1 MKKNPVLTRTLLSL
15 AISALGMPM
24 AAHAAL
30 NFSTA
35 PAGSATKEPA
45 PNVIVSVDNS
55 GSMGTSGIT
64 ALKDALK
71 ATFDSSFIEDGRI
84 RLAYQSMWTCSE
96 NSKIPHFDPN
106 YNTSLNS
113 STADKY
119 DTSCGGFVPMASF
132 TGTKTD
138 TSTPRGKFFTWIET
152 LSAKN
157 GTPTHAMMRNAGE
170 YLKVTGDKSPW
181 NAIPGTADSKPIAC
195 RRAYHILMTDGGW
208 NYYNDMPMFDG
219 AFKNA
224 TAELYDQNLDNVDG
238 TQKTLP
244 DGKIYN
250 PASAESRI
258 YADPWGR
265 QAIDAGGNS
274 SYWKGSNNIEYTSK
288 DKCEDA
294 SKNKN
299 CTRYYRDDYTWRDVV
314 PTLSDMAFYY
324 WSTDLQPGLKSSD
337 PLKNVQP
344 IIKKSGDENFSVDLK
359 NQIISEY
366 WNPKNNPATWRHM
379 TTFTIGFKNA
389 ATWPTISTDPIFGT
403 NTFDGDFAKLVVGDK
418 FWPNPIQP
426 NLATPEGWYL
436 NKTYTDKYAS
446 DKEAEDARQQE
457 LWHIALNSRGKFFPA
472 QTADDLKAA
481 FGDILRNIVEDTT
494 KPITSYSASS
504 SSVVSRSA
512 YLYRAGYDANGWKGY
527 IESFKIAK
535 GTGAGSANTGWGGAT
550 DTTAT
555 KLDALTVT
563 AANRKIYTA
572 KQGTGSVI
580 PFLFDS
586 LHADQQALFKKTG
599 ETDNTP
605 AKNRIN
611 FIRGERSLEGGTSA
625 KPFRTRGSRHG
636 DVVNSALWYV
646 GAPSGG
652 FDLKGYS
659 AFATAQKN
667 RTPMLYVGANDG
679 MLHGFSATDGTEKI
693 AYIPQGLLK
702 KLPALTEPGYTHQY
716 YVDGSPFTGDVN
728 TGSDASP
735 AWKTMLAGS
744 LGAGGK
750 GYFVL
755 DVTTPGD
762 ATGLVITDQTSSTD
776 ADMGHIFGTTVKAEF
791 NPERSLQIAKMNN
804 DRWALITGN
813 GYNSTNGRPV
823 LLIQYLSGTGASL
836 EKITAAS
843 IGANA
848 TDNGLSTPRPVDLN
862 GDGTVDVVYAGD
874 LKGNMWKFNISN
886 KVSSNWGVALGGN
899 PLYIA
904 KDSTDTRQPITS
916 APNVRTNKSVGGMM
930 VAFGTG
936 RNVTDGDRSD
946 RTSVQTVYAVLD
958 ETKYKLDSDVTNE
971 GKVKAVTSPAPTS
984 VSSRTSPTAHGDLVP
999 RTFNATNLNGEGRS
1013 SDEVFWNM
1021 SDSQTE
1027 LKYAGTGKKRGW
1039 YLDLPVGGERVL
1051 TMPTFYDGS
1060 NVLDITS
1067 EIPASGG
1074 NTTEESCSPPAMEG
1088 QQYQTLMGI
1097 EFGLR
1102 PTAQL
1107 LDRDGNGLFEAAD
1120 DKDNKTNRHTT
1131 DPGTLIKI
1139 NGGFKKL
1146 TGKETCV
1153 TADDCKAE
1161 TNEMPKPPLT
1171 INWRQLQ

>member
-24 AAHAAL
+24 AAHATL

-55 GSMGTSGIT
+55 GSMGTTGIT

-71 ATFDSSFIEDGRI
+71 ATFAADFIEDDRI
-84 RLAYQSMWTCSE
+84 RLAYQSMWGCKGKNNKGEVVNNTKNPS
-96 NSKIPHFDPN
+96 FDPA
-106 YNTSLNS
+106 L
-113 STADKY
+113 D
-119 DTSCGGFVPMASF
+119 DSCGSFVPMASLK
-132 TGTKTD
+132 GS
-138 TSTPRGKFFTWIET
+138 STAEDGSHRRKFFKWIDT
-152 LSAKN
+152 LVHGNS
-157 GTPTHAMMRNAGE
+157 TPTHLMMLNAGE
-170 YLKVTGDKSPW
+170 YLKTTGPTSPW

-208 NYYNDMPMFDG
+208 NYYNDMPMFNG
-219 AFKNA
+219 EFQTA
-224 TAELYDQNLDNVDG
+224 TAEINDEHRDNADG
-238 TQKTLP
+238 TLKTLP

-250 PASAESRI
+250 PASAESRV

-265 QAIDAGGNS
+265 QTVDGRLAWVGRNGIKYS
-274 SYWKGSNNIEYTSK
+274 SQSDCEKKTSN
-288 DKCEDA
+288 CEKQSFLA
-294 SKNKN
+294 
-299 CTRYYRDDYTWRDVV
+299 WADVV
-314 PTLSDMAFYY
+314 PTVADMAFHY

-344 IIKKSGDENFSVDLK
+344 IIKKSGDENFSANGK
-359 NQIISEY
+359 SQILSEY

-379 TTFTIGFKNA
+379 TTFTIGFNNA
-389 ATWPTISTDPIFGT
+389 ATWPTITTDPVFGT
-403 NTFDGDFAKLVVGDK
+403 NTFDGDFPKLVVGDK
-418 FWPNPIQP
+418 FWPNPVQP
-426 NLATPEGWYL
+426 NIQSPEDWYL
-436 NKTYTDKYAS
+436 NKTYTDKYPS
-446 DKEAEDARQQE
+446 RQGAEDARQQE
-457 LWHIALNSRGKFFPA
+457 LWHIAINSRGKFFPA
-472 QTADDLKAA
+472 KTADDLKTA

-504 SSVVSRSA
+504 SSVISSSA
-512 YLYRAGYDANGWKGY
+512 YVYQAGYDASGWKGY
-527 IESFKIAK
+527 IKSFKIAK
-535 GTGAGSANTGWGGAT
+535 GTGAGSVNTNWGGAT

-555 KLDALTVT
+555 KLDAASVT

-572 KQGTGSVI
+572 KSDTGNVI

-586 LHADQQALFKKTG
+586 LHADQQALFKKAG
-599 ETDNTP
+599 ETNDTP
-605 AKNRIN
+605 ARNRIN
-611 FIRGERSLEGGTSA
+611 FIRGERDLEGGTVA

-646 GAPSGG
+646 GAPAGG
-652 FDLKGYS
+652 FDLSGYS
-659 AFATAQKN
+659 NFATTQKN

-693 AYIPQGLLK
+693 AYIPRGLLQ
-702 KLPALTEPGYTHQY
+702 KLPALTEPGYAHQY

-755 DVTTPGD
+755 NVTDPGS
-762 ATGLVITDQTSSTD
+762 ATDLVITDQTSSTD
-776 ADMGHIFGTTVKAEF
+776 ADIGHIFGTPVPAEF
-791 NPERSLQIAKMNN
+791 NPQRSLQIAKMNN

-823 LLIQYLSGTGASL
+823 LLIQYLSGTGPSL

-843 IGANA
+843 SGPNA
-848 TDNGLSTPRPVDLN
+848 TNNGLSTPRPVDLN

-874 LKGNMWKFNISN
+874 LKGNMWKFDVSH
-886 KVSSNWGVALGGN
+886 KVSTSNWGVAFSGS
-899 PLYIA
+899 PFYVA
-904 KDSTDTRQPITS
+904 TDGQGTRQPITS

-946 RTSVQTVYAVLD
+946 RTSVHTVYSVLD
-958 ETKYKLDSDVTNE
+958 ETKYTLEGTGANK
-971 GKVKAVTSPAPTS
+971 GKVKAATTPAPTT
-984 VSSRTSPTAHGDLVP
+984 VTGRTSPTAHGDLVP
-999 RTFNATNLNGEGRS
+999 RIFNGTSIAGAGRS
-1013 SDEVFWNM
+1013 SDEIFWNM
-1021 SDSQTE
+1021 DDSQTE
-1027 LKYAGTGKKRGW
+1027 LKYSGVGSKRGW
-1039 YLDLPVGGERVL
+1039 YFDLPVGGERVL

-1067 EIPASGG
+1067 TVPASGG
-1074 NTTEESCSPPAMEG
+1074 NIAEESCSPPALEG
-1088 QQYQTLMGI
+1088 KQYQTLLGI

-1102 PTAQL
+1102 PTVQL
-1107 LDRDGNGLFEAAD
+1107 LDADGDGLFNPAV

-1131 DPGTLIKI
+1131 EPGKVIKTT
-1139 NGGFKKL
+1139 GGFTKNPEKC
-1146 TGKETCV
+1146 TDPTTCKS
-1153 TADDCKAE
+1153 D

>member
-15 AISALGMPM
+15 AISALCMPM
-24 AAHAAL
+24 AAHSAL
-30 NFSTA
+30 TFADA
-35 PAGSATKEPA
+35 PAGSASKEPA

-55 GSMGTSGIT
+55 GSMGDTGIL
-64 ALKDALK
+64 ALKNALK
-71 ATFDSSFIEDGRI
+71 ATFAADFIADGRI
-84 RLAYQSMWTCSE
+84 RLAYQAMWGCAE
-96 NSKIPHFDPN
+96 NSTTPNFDPAKDN
-106 YNTSLNS
+106 
-113 STADKY
+113 
-119 DTSCGGFVPMASF
+119 SCGAFVPMASLA
-132 TGTKTD
+132 GS
-138 TSTPRGKFFTWIET
+138 STAEDGSHRRKFFKWIET
-152 LSAKN
+152 LNDNSN
-157 GTPTHAMMRNAGE
+157 TPTHMMMYNAGE
-170 YLKVTGDKSPW
+170 YLKVTGDKNPW
-181 NAIPGTADSKPIAC
+181 NAVPGIADSKPIAC

-208 NYYNDMPMFDG
+208 NYYNDMPMFNG
-219 AFKNA
+219 ETGKTIVETF
-224 TAELYDQNLDNVDG
+224 DQHLDNADG

-244 DGKIYN
+244 DGIIYD
-250 PASAESRI
+250 PTSAESRI
-258 YADPWGR
+258 YKDPWGR
-265 QAIDAGGNS
+265 QTVDAGGNAI
-274 SYWKGSNNIEYTSK
+274 YWKGSNGTEYSTK
-288 DKCEDA
+288 DACRDA
-294 SKNKN
+294 HSRVERGTCAEYDKDYN
-299 CTRYYRDDYTWRDVV
+299 YTWYDVV
-314 PTLSDMAFYY
+314 PTLSDMAFHY

-344 IIKKSGDENFSVDLK
+344 IIKKSGDENFSANGK
-359 NQIISEY
+359 SQIISEY
-366 WNPKNNPATWRHM
+366 WNPKNDPATWRHM
-379 TTFTIGFKNA
+379 TTFTIGFNNA
-389 ATWPTISTDPIFGT
+389 ATWPTIPTDPVFGT
-403 NTFDGDFAKLVVGDK
+403 NTFDGDFDKLVVGDK
-418 FWPNPIQP
+418 TWVNPIQP
-426 NLATPEGWYL
+426 NLPTPKGWYL
-436 NKTYTDKYAS
+436 NKIYTDKYPS
-446 DKEAEDARQQE
+446 RTSIEDPRQQE
-457 LWHIALNSRGKFFPA
+457 LWHMALNSRGKFFPA
-472 QTADDLKAA
+472 KTADDLKAA
-481 FGDILRNIVEDTT
+481 FGDILRNIIEDTS

-504 SSVVSRSA
+504 SSVISSSA

-599 ETDNTP
+599 DSGDTP
-605 AKNRIN
+605 ATNRIN

-646 GAPSGG
+646 GAPAGG

-659 AFATAQKN
+659 AFATAQKS

-702 KLPALTEPGYTHQY
+702 NLPALTEPGYTHKY

-735 AWKTMLAGS
+735 AWKTMLAGT

-755 DVTTPGD
+755 NVTTPGD

-776 ADMGHIFGTTVKAEF
+776 ADVGHIFGTPVPAEF
-791 NPERSLQIAKMNN
+791 NPQRSLQIAKMNN

-843 IGANA
+843 TGANA

-862 GDGTVDVVYAGD
+862 GDGTVDVIYAGD
-874 LKGNMWKFNISN
+874 LKGNMWKFDVSN
-886 KVSSNWGVALGGN
+886 KVPTGNWGVALGGN

-958 ETKYKLDSDVTNE
+958 ETKYTLEGTGTNK
-971 GKVKAVTSPAPTS
+971 GKVKAVTSPKPTT

-999 RTFNATNLNGEGRS
+999 RTFNTANINGEGRS

-1021 SDSQTE
+1021 NDSE
-1027 LKYAGTGKKRGW
+1027 NESNKLKYAGADKKRGW
-1039 YLDLPVGGERVL
+1039 YFDLPVGGERVL

-1060 NVLDITS
+1060 NVLNITS
-1067 EIPASGG
+1067 TVPASGG
-1074 NTTEESCSPPAMEG
+1074 NIAEESCSPPALEG
-1088 QQYQTLMGI
+1088 KQYQTLMGI
-1097 EFGLR
+1097 EFGLK
-1102 PTAQL
+1102 PTVQL
-1107 LDRDGNGLFEAAD
+1107 LDSDGDGLFNAVK
-1120 DKDNKTNRHTT
+1120 DKNTNRHTT
-1131 DPGTLIKI
+1131 EPGQDIKVI
-1139 NGGFKKL
+1139 GGFKKNP
-1146 TGKETCV
+1146 EDCV
-1153 TADDCKAE
+1153 DAAACKPD

>member
-1 MKKNPVLTRTLLSL
+1 MKKTPALTRTLLSL

-24 AAHAAL
+24 AAQAAL
-30 NFSTA
+30 SFSTA

-55 GSMGTSGIT
+55 GSMGTDGIK

-71 ATFDSSFIEDGRI
+71 ATFDPGFIEDGRI
-84 RLAYQSMWTCSE
+84 RLAYQAMWGCSG
-96 NSKIPHFDPN
+96 NSKTPSFDPSKDN
-106 YNTSLNS
+106 
-113 STADKY
+113 
-119 DTSCGGFVPMASF
+119 SCGAFVPMAPL
-132 TGTKTD
+132 TGS
-138 TSTPRGKFFTWIET
+138 STAEDGSHRRKFFKWIET
-152 LSAKN
+152 LKDGSN
-157 GTPTHAMMRNAGE
+157 TPTHMMMHNAGE

-181 NAIPGTADSKPIAC
+181 NAVPGTADSKPIAC

-208 NYYNDMPMFDG
+208 NYYNDMPMFSG
-219 AFKNA
+219 E
-224 TAELYDQNLDNVDG
+224 TAKAIVEIFDQNLDNVDG

-244 DGKIYN
+244 DGVIYD
-250 PASAESRI
+250 PASAESRV
-258 YADPWGR
+258 YKDSWGR
-265 QAIDAGGNS
+265 QTVDAGGNGI
-274 SYWKGSNNIEYTSK
+274 YWKGSNGKEYSTEKQCK
-288 DKCEDA
+288 DV
-294 SKNKN
+294 NNNNN
-299 CTRYYRDDYTWRDVV
+299 CKKYDKDYNYTWYDVV
-314 PTLSDMAFYY
+314 PTLSDMAFHY

-344 IIKKSGDENFSVDLK
+344 IIKKSGDENFSANGK
-359 NQIISEY
+359 SQILSEY

-379 TTFTIGFKNA
+379 TTFTIGFNNA
-389 ATWPTISTDPIFGT
+389 ATWPTIPSDPVFGT
-403 NTFDGDFAKLVVGDK
+403 NTFDGDFNKLVVGDK
-418 FWPNPIQP
+418 IWINPIQP
-426 NLATPEGWYL
+426 NLSTPKGWYL

-446 DKEAEDARQQE
+446 NKSIEDPRQQE

-472 QTADDLKAA
+472 KTADDLKAA
-481 FGDILRNIVEDTT
+481 FGDILKNIVEDTT

-504 SSVVSRSA
+504 SSVISSSA

-555 KLDALTVT
+555 KLDAASVT

-572 KQGTGSVI
+572 KSDTGSVI

-599 ETDNTP
+599 ETNNTL
-605 AKNRIN
+605 ATNRIN
-611 FIRGERSLEGGTSA
+611 FIRGDLEVGTTA
-625 KPFRTRGSRHG
+625 KPFRSRSSRHG
-636 DVVNSALWYV
+636 DIVNSALWYV
-646 GAPSGG
+646 GAPAGG
-652 FDLKGYS
+652 FDLPGYS
-659 AFATAQKN
+659 AFSTAKKS

-679 MLHGFSATDGTEKI
+679 MLHGFSAADGTEKI

-716 YVDGSPFTGDVN
+716 YVDGSPFTGDVD
-728 TGSDASP
+728 TGSSTTP

-755 DVTTPGD
+755 DVTNPGS
-762 ATGLVITDQTSSTD
+762 ATDLVITDQTSSTD
-776 ADMGHIFGTTVKAEF
+776 ADIGHIFGPPVPAEF
-791 NPERSLQIAKMNN
+791 NPQRSLQIAKMNN
-804 DRWALITGN
+804 DRWALISGN

-823 LLIQYLSGTGASL
+823 LLIQYLSGSDTSL
-836 EKITAAS
+836 LKIEAAS
-843 IGANA
+843 SGANA

-874 LKGNMWKFNISN
+874 LKGNMWKFDVSN
-886 KVSSNWGVALGGN
+886 KASNNWSVAFSGD

-946 RTSVQTVYAVLD
+946 RASVHTVYSVLD
-958 ETKYKLDSDVTNE
+958 ETKYTLDSDVSNE
-971 GKVKAVTSPAPTS
+971 GKVKAVASPAPTT
-984 VSSRTSPTAHGDLVP
+984 VSSRTSATAHGDLVP
-999 RTFNATNLNGEGRS
+999 RTFNATNINGEGRS

-1021 SDSQTE
+1021 SDTQVE

-1039 YLDLPVGGERVL
+1039 YLDLPADGERVL

-1088 QQYQTLMGI
+1088 KQYQTLMGI

-1102 PTAQL
+1102 PTVQL
-1107 LDRDGNGLFEAAD
+1107 LDSNGDGLFNAAAD
-1120 DKDNKTNRHTT
+1120 QDNKTNRHTT
-1131 DPGTLIKI
+1131 DPGKAVKV
-1139 NGGFKKL
+1139 NGGFNKL
-1146 TGKETCV
+1146 TGKETC
-1153 TADDCKAE
+1153 TNAGDCKAE
-1161 TNEMPKPPLT
+1161 TSELPKPPLT

>member
-208 NYYNDMPMFDG
+208 NYFNDMPMFDG

-244 DGKIYN
+244 DGKIYD
-250 PASAESRI
+250 PASTESRV
-258 YADPWGR
+258 YADSWGR
-265 QAIDAGGNS
+265 QAVDGNLAWVGKNGKV
-274 SYWKGSNNIEYTSK
+274 YDTKK
-288 DKCEDA
+288 KCEDKTTQCKKQSYFA
-294 SKNKN
+294 
-299 CTRYYRDDYTWRDVV
+299 WVDVV
-314 PTLSDMAFYY
+314 PTISDMAFHY
-324 WSTDLQPGLKSSD
+324 WSTDLQPSLKSSD

-344 IIKKSGDENFSVDLK
+344 IIKKSGDENFSVGSK
-359 NQIISEY
+359 KQILSEY

-379 TTFTIGFKNA
+379 TTFTIGFNNA
-389 ATWPTISTDPIFGT
+389 ATWPTIATDPVFGT
-403 NTFDGDFAKLVVGDK
+403 NTFDGDFEKLVVGDK
-418 FWPNPIQP
+418 TWGNPVQP
-426 NLATPEGWYL
+426 NLSTPKDWYL
-436 NKTYTDKYAS
+436 NKVYTDKYAS
-446 DKEAEDARQQE
+446 GTSIEDPRQQE

-472 QTADDLKAA
+472 KTADDLKAA
-481 FGDILRNIVEDTT
+481 FGDILKNIVEDTT

-504 SSVVSRSA
+504 SSVISSSA

-555 KLDALTVT
+555 KLDAASVT
-563 AANRKIYTA
+563 AANRSIYTA
-572 KQGTGSVI
+572 KSDTGNVI

-611 FIRGERSLEGGTSA
+611 FIRGERDLEGGTTA

-646 GAPSGG
+646 GAPAGG
-652 FDLKGYS
+652 FDLLGYS
-659 AFATAQKN
+659 AFATAKKS

-716 YVDGSPFTGDVN
+716 YVDGSPFTGDVD
-728 TGSDASP
+728 TGSSTTP

-755 DVTTPGD
+755 DVTNPGD
-762 ATGLVITDQTSSTD
+762 ATNLVIADQTSSTD
-776 ADMGHIFGTTVKAEF
+776 ADIGHIFGPPVPAEF
-791 NPERSLQIAKMNN
+791 NPQRSLQIAKMNN

-843 IGANA
+843 TGANA

-862 GDGTVDVVYAGD
+862 GDGTVDVIYAGD
-874 LKGNMWKFNISN
+874 LKGNMWKFDVSN
-886 KVSSNWGVALGGN
+886 KVPTGNWGVALGGN

-936 RNVTDGDRSD
+936 RNVTEGDRSD
-946 RTSVQTVYAVLD
+946 RTSIQTVYSILD
-958 ETKYKLDSDVTNE
+958 ETKYTLDSDVANK
-971 GKVKAVTSPAPTS
+971 GKVKAVTSPAPTT

-999 RTFNATNLNGEGRS
+999 RTFNATNINGEGRS

-1021 SDSQTE
+1021 SDTQVE

-1060 NVLDITS
+1060 NVLNITS
-1067 EIPASGG
+1067 TVPASGG
-1074 NTTEESCSPPAMEG
+1074 NIAEESCSPPALEG
-1088 QQYQTLMGI
+1088 KQYQTLMGI
-1097 EFGLR
+1097 EFGLK
-1102 PTAQL
+1102 PTVQL
-1107 LDRDGNGLFEAAD
+1107 LDSDGDGLFNAVK
-1120 DKDNKTNRHTT
+1120 DKNTNRHTT
-1131 DPGTLIKI
+1131 EPGQDIKVI
-1139 NGGFKKL
+1139 GGFKKNP
-1146 TGKETCV
+1146 EDCV
-1153 TADDCKAE
+1153 DAAACKPD

>member
-1 MKKNPVLTRTLLSL
+1 MKTPPALTRTLLSL

-30 NFSTA
+30 SFSTA

-55 GSMGTSGIT
+55 GSMGDTGIT

-71 ATFDSSFIEDGRI
+71 ATFDPGFIEDGRI
-84 RLAYQSMWTCSE
+84 RLAYQAMWGCDK
-96 NSKIPHFDPN
+96 NSTTPSFDP
-106 YNTSLNS
+106 SK
-113 STADKY
+113 DK
-119 DTSCGGFVPMASF
+119 SCGAFVPMASL
-132 TGTKTD
+132 TGS
-138 TSTPRGKFFTWIET
+138 STAEDGSHRRKFFKWIDT
-152 LSAKN
+152 LKHGSN
-157 GTPTHAMMRNAGE
+157 TPTHMMMYNAGE
-170 YLKVTGDKSPW
+170 YLKVTGDNSPW

-208 NYYNDMPMFDG
+208 NYYDDMPMFDG
-219 AFKNA
+219 KTDKA
-224 TAELYDQNLDNVDG
+224 TVEIFDKNLDNADG
-238 TQKTLP
+238 TLITLP
-244 DGKIYN
+244 DGKIYD
-250 PASAESRI
+250 PASTESRV
-258 YADPWGR
+258 YADSWGR
-265 QAIDAGGNS
+265 QAVDGNLAWVGKNGIV
-274 SYWKGSNNIEYTSK
+274 YDTKK
-288 DKCEDA
+288 KCEDKTTQCKKQSYFA
-294 SKNKN
+294 
-299 CTRYYRDDYTWRDVV
+299 WVDVV
-314 PTLSDMAFYY
+314 PTISDMAFHY
-324 WSTDLQPGLKSSD
+324 WSTDLQPSLKSSD

-344 IIKKSGDENFSVDLK
+344 IIKKSGDENFSVGSK
-359 NQIISEY
+359 KQILSEY

-379 TTFTIGFKNA
+379 TTFTIGFNNA
-389 ATWPTISTDPIFGT
+389 ATWPTIATDPVFGT
-403 NTFDGDFAKLVVGDK
+403 NTFDGDFEKLVVGDK
-418 FWPNPIQP
+418 IWGNPVQP
-426 NLATPEGWYL
+426 NLSTPKDWYL
-436 NKTYTDKYAS
+436 NKVYTDKYAS
-446 DKEAEDARQQE
+446 GTSIEDPRQQE

-472 QTADDLKAA
+472 KTADDLKAA
-481 FGDILRNIVEDTT
+481 FGDILKNIVEDTT

-504 SSVVSRSA
+504 SSVISSSA

-555 KLDALTVT
+555 KLDAASVT
-563 AANRKIYTA
+563 AANRSIYTA
-572 KQGTGSVI
+572 KSDTGNVI

-611 FIRGERSLEGGTSA
+611 FIRGERDLEGGTTA

-646 GAPSGG
+646 GAPAGG
-652 FDLKGYS
+652 FDLLGYS
-659 AFATAQKN
+659 AFATAKKS

-716 YVDGSPFTGDVN
+716 YVDGSPFTGDVD
-728 TGSDASP
+728 TGSSTTP

-755 DVTTPGD
+755 DVTNPGD
-762 ATGLVITDQTSSTD
+762 ATNLVIADQTSSTD
-776 ADMGHIFGTTVKAEF
+776 ADIGHIFGPPVPAEF
-791 NPERSLQIAKMNN
+791 NPQRSLQIAKMNN

-823 LLIQYLSGTGASL
+823 LLIQYLSGSDVSL
-836 EKITAAS
+836 EKIVAAKFNPAPDADAETN
-843 IGANA
+843 ANA
-848 TDNGLSTPRPVDLN
+848 IDNGLSTPRPVDLN

-874 LKGNMWKFNISN
+874 LKGNMWKFDVSN
-886 KVSSNWGVALGGN
+886 KVSTGNWDVAFSGK

-904 KDSTDTRQPITS
+904 KDEGGTRQPITS

-946 RTSVQTVYAVLD
+946 RTSVHTVYSVLD
-958 ETKYKLDSDVTNE
+958 ETKYTLEGSGTNK
-971 GKVKAVTSPAPTS
+971 GKVKAVASPAPTT
-984 VSSRTSPTAHGDLVP
+984 VAGRTSKTAHGDLVP
-999 RTFNATNLNGEGRS
+999 RTFNATNINGEGRS

-1021 SDSQTE
+1021 SNTQVE

-1039 YLDLPVGGERVL
+1039 YLDLPVGGERIL

-1067 EIPASGG
+1067 EVPASGG

-1088 QQYQTLMGI
+1088 KQYQTLMGI

-1102 PTAQL
+1102 PTVQL
-1107 LDRDGNGLFEAAD
+1107 LDTNGDGLFNAAVD
-1120 DKDNKTNRHTT
+1120 EDNKTNRHTT
-1131 DPGTLIKI
+1131 DPGKAIKV
-1139 NGGFKKL
+1139 NGGFNKV
-1146 TGKETCV
+1146 TGKETC
-1153 TADDCKAE
+1153 TNAGDCKAE

>member
-1 MKKNPVLTRTLLSL
+1 MKTPPALTRTLLSL

-30 NFSTA
+30 SFSTA

-55 GSMGTSGIT
+55 GSMGDTGIT

-71 ATFDSSFIEDGRI
+71 ATFDPGFIEDGRI
-84 RLAYQSMWTCSE
+84 RLAYQAMWGCDK
-96 NSKIPHFDPN
+96 NSTTPSFDP
-106 YNTSLNS
+106 SK
-113 STADKY
+113 DK
-119 DTSCGGFVPMASF
+119 SCGAFVPMASL
-132 TGTKTD
+132 TGS
-138 TSTPRGKFFTWIET
+138 STAEDGSHRRKFFKWIDT
-152 LSAKN
+152 LKHGSN
-157 GTPTHAMMRNAGE
+157 TPTHMMMYNAGE
-170 YLKVTGDKSPW
+170 YLKVTGDNSPW

-208 NYYNDMPMFDG
+208 NYYDDMPMFDG
-219 AFKNA
+219 KTDKA
-224 TAELYDQNLDNVDG
+224 TVEIFDKNLDNADG
-238 TQKTLP
+238 TLITLP
-244 DGKIYN
+244 DGKIYD
-250 PASAESRI
+250 PASTESRV
-258 YADPWGR
+258 YADSWGR
-265 QAIDAGGNS
+265 QAVDGNLAWVGKNGIV
-274 SYWKGSNNIEYTSK
+274 YDTKK
-288 DKCEDA
+288 KCEDKTTQCKKQSYFA
-294 SKNKN
+294 
-299 CTRYYRDDYTWRDVV
+299 WVDVV
-314 PTLSDMAFYY
+314 PTISDMAFHY
-324 WSTDLQPGLKSSD
+324 WSTDLQPSLKSSD

-344 IIKKSGDENFSVDLK
+344 IIKKSGDENFSVGSK
-359 NQIISEY
+359 KQILSEY

-379 TTFTIGFKNA
+379 TTFTIGFNNA
-389 ATWPTISTDPIFGT
+389 ATWPTIATDPVFGT
-403 NTFDGDFAKLVVGDK
+403 NTFDGDFEKLVVGDK
-418 FWPNPIQP
+418 TWGNPVQP
-426 NLATPEGWYL
+426 NLSTPKDWYL
-436 NKTYTDKYAS
+436 NKVYTDKYAS
-446 DKEAEDARQQE
+446 GTSIEDPRQQE

-472 QTADDLKAA
+472 KTADDLKAA
-481 FGDILRNIVEDTT
+481 FGDILKNIVEDTT

-504 SSVVSRSA
+504 SSVISSSA

-555 KLDALTVT
+555 KLDAASVT
-563 AANRKIYTA
+563 AANRSIYTA
-572 KQGTGSVI
+572 KSDTGNVI

-611 FIRGERSLEGGTSA
+611 FIRGERDLEGGTTA

-646 GAPSGG
+646 GAPAGG
-652 FDLKGYS
+652 FDLLGYS
-659 AFATAQKN
+659 AFATAKKS

-716 YVDGSPFTGDVN
+716 YVDGSPFTGDVD
-728 TGSDASP
+728 TGSSTTP

-755 DVTTPGD
+755 DVTNPGD
-762 ATGLVITDQTSSTD
+762 ATNLVIADQTSSTD
-776 ADMGHIFGTTVKAEF
+776 ADIGHIFGPPVPAEF
-791 NPERSLQIAKMNN
+791 NPQRSLQIAKMNN

-823 LLIQYLSGTGASL
+823 LLIQYLSGSDVSL
-836 EKITAAS
+836 EKIVAAKFNPAPDADAETN
-843 IGANA
+843 ANA
-848 TDNGLSTPRPVDLN
+848 IDNGLSTPRPVDLN

-874 LKGNMWKFNISN
+874 LKGNMWKFDVSN
-886 KVSSNWGVALGGN
+886 KVSTGNWDVAFSGK

-904 KDSTDTRQPITS
+904 KDEGGTRQPITS

-946 RTSVQTVYAVLD
+946 RTSVHTVYSVLD
-958 ETKYKLDSDVTNE
+958 ETKYTLEGSGTNK
-971 GKVKAVTSPAPTS
+971 GKVKAVASPAPTT
-984 VSSRTSPTAHGDLVP
+984 VAGRTSKTAHGDLVP
-999 RTFNATNLNGEGRS
+999 RTFNATNINGEGRS

-1021 SDSQTE
+1021 SNTQVE

-1039 YLDLPVGGERVL
+1039 YLDLPVGGERIL

-1067 EIPASGG
+1067 EVPASGG

-1088 QQYQTLMGI
+1088 KQYQTLMGI

-1102 PTAQL
+1102 PTVQL
-1107 LDRDGNGLFEAAD
+1107 LDTNGDGLFNAAVD
-1120 DKDNKTNRHTT
+1120 EDNKTNRHTT
-1131 DPGTLIKI
+1131 DPGKAIKV
-1139 NGGFKKL
+1139 NGGFNKV
-1146 TGKETCV
+1146 TGKETC
-1153 TADDCKAE
+1153 TNAGDCKAE